1 MAPFDKLILLINW
14 RFYKETEI
22 SHISLSTCM
31 CVLYFF
37 KFSYQVPP
45 YNFSLCVCGNLIDFC
60 QIMQLCNDGIFYGL
74 GKSWMRWDTER
85 AAGRNKKA
93 SNWLPYPLNLWV
105 ALQACDCQGNSP
117 EAKENDEI
125 PFRSRKHAWLV
136 RRKRCH
142 GRWNVRSRTRRG
154 GRRFL
159 SPYWQ
164 RGVKDVTSKRQCI
177 SIESIMKFILAFQ
190 WTLRTVFILCLY
202 NFIFITVFQ
211 MKGCSYELVYLSCQG
226 EKVIFN
232 SHMSMR

>member
-1 MAPFDKLILLINW
+1 MAAYHKLILLIS
-14 RFYKETEI
+14 YKGPEI
-22 SHISLSTCM
+22 SHISLSTC
-31 CVLYFF
+31 V
-37 KFSYQVPP
+37 
-45 YNFSLCVCGNLIDFC
+45 CVCGNLIEFC

-74 GKSWMRWDTER
+74 GKSWMRWDREW

-154 GRRFL
+154 GRRRFL
-159 SPYWQ
+159 SSYWQ
-164 RGVKDVTSKRQCI
+164 RGEKDVTSKRQCI
-177 SIESIMKFILAFQ
+177 ERKQSEFRLAFQ
-190 WTLRTVFILCLY
+190 WTLRT
-202 NFIFITVFQ
+202 Q
-211 MKGCSYELVYLSCQG
+211 CSYCVYIISFSSLFF
-226 EKVIFN
+226 K
-232 SHMSMR
+232 